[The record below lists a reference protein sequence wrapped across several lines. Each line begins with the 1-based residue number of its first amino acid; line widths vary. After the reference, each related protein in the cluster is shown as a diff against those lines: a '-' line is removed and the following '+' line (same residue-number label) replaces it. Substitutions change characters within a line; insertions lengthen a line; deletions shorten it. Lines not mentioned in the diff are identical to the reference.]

1 MAKSKPKKL
10 PSFESLEGL
19 VDFFDIHDL
28 GDYLDQMDEVIFDV
42 DLQRKTHLFALDEDI
57 SNKLIE
63 IARAKNVP
71 AETLINTW
79 LRAKLLEPSA

>member
-1 MAKSKPKKL
+1 MAKSKPKSL
-10 PSFESLEGL
+10 PSFESLDDL
-19 VDFFDIHDL
+19 VDFFDAHDL
-28 GDYLDQMDEVIFDV
+28 GDYLDQMPETHFDI